1 MTTHNSVP
9 DLDRPIA
16 AAGDPGAESGGPGPR
31 TAVRCAGAAYLLG
44 VVLYVLPSAL
54 HGNPPIDDAAATLD
68 HVAGVAGWRIAHLAN
83 ILAVLLWVIATALL
97 SSHRAFSGPLS
108 RAAVAVWAVAA
119 GVFGVYFGIHAIGLP
134 AAADQLHAPGADPA
148 AVVSAPRRALVLGST
163 AFVAQAAAASPSS
176 SPVRCWPVADART
189 APTVGAVIGLGW
201 TAGAVMLQFAVIVPF
216 TTLAWVWF
224 VVLGLLLCTG
234 RRPPGGSRE
243 AEEDRGGA
251 PPRFSEPGRG
261 PRAGLRRATPTR
273 QGGR

>member
-1 MTTHNSVP
+1 MTTHHSVP

-148 AVVSAPRRALVLGST
+148 AVVERTEALLLVLGST
-163 AFVAQAAAASPSS
+163 AFVAQALLGLALVVTGAML
-176 SPVRCWPVADART
+176 ARGGRT
-189 APTVGAVIGLGW
+189 GRLLGTVGAVIGLGW
-201 TAGAVMLQFAVIVPF
+201 TAGAVLLQFAVIVPF

-234 RRPPGGSRE
+234 RLPSGRV
-243 AEEDRGGA
+243 ARG
-251 PPRFSEPGRG
+251 
-261 PRAGLRRATPTR
+261 
-273 QGGR
+273 